1 MTNELNGKNH
11 LPQPRGPHSVGFVD
25 FANHNVLARIYYPT
39 KEKCV
44 ENHQKWP
51 LWAED
56 EYISGLLVFMK
67 AMTHRYYFLI
77 SFTFN
82 LHLFFVLFI
91 CCKRTTSLFSCHGIT
106 GFQM

>member
-1 MTNELNGKNH
+1 MTSPNLNGKNH

-67 AMTHRYYFLI
+67 AMTHRYYFL
-77 SFTFN
+77 
-82 LHLFFVLFI
+82 LFLLLCLVFVLFI
-91 CCKRTTSLFSCHGIT
+91 CLFFIFLNIIFT
-106 GFQM
+106 LY